1 MTQVAKLNT
10 NVPTT
15 DKGPTIGKSK
25 NSKSLAEQF
34 AGIMNQSTKNLFGS
48 NSDFQKTNQ
57 TTGAV
62 SGASKKE
69 SFMTEYSKPG
79 YGNRAIAEEKSKTIS
94 VNDYSDK
101 LDAVADEVKDALKET
116 LGVSEEEIQEAMS
129 TLGLVAMDLLEP
141 QNLILLAAQVSGS
154 DDMTDL
160 LVNDS
165 FQDMMQTIT
174 GIISD
179 FLQNENIEPNQ
190 FSDLLAEVSAI
201 NQAAELPEEVMAE
214 SVVSDAQALSNEAE
228 AADVQMMQTAETQ
241 MIEQPD
247 NKQAETVIHD
257 AGNRIAQPAAV
268 VEEEQLQHV
277 ESAEEAVV
285 SSDGIA
291 SDVDAA
297 QTTKNNMQNN
307 DFSGGQSDS
316 KQFHGELSDA
326 NEQTP
331 VFQPQIQ
338 DVVRESA
345 VPRMETMQPE
355 TPMTMSYY
363 EVEQLMQQVDG
374 LARIFAAD
382 QSTTIEMQLNP
393 ENLGKLYLSVSEKQG
408 AVTAQITASNEQVK
422 ETLQTQMVEL
432 RQTLQAQGIKV
443 EAVEVTVATHE
454 FEQNLDGNS
463 SADAQFGNSEK
474 QENQNHSTRRNL
486 NLSEVDEIPVDL
498 NEAETLAAQ
507 MMRDNGNQVDF
518 SA

>member
-10 NVPTT
+10 NVPAT
-15 DKGPTIGKSK
+15 DKGTSIGKS
-25 NSKSLAEQF
+25 NNAKSLAEQF
-34 AGIMNQSTKNLFGS
+34 AGIMNQSTRNLFGS
-48 NSDFQKTNQ
+48 NPDFQKASQTN
-57 TTGAV
+57 GAV
-62 SGASKKE
+62 SGATKKE
-69 SFMTEYSKPG
+69 PYMAEYSKPG
-79 YGNRAIAEEKSKTIS
+79 YGNRAIAEEKPKTIS
-94 VNDYSDK
+94 VDDYSDK
-101 LDAVADEVKDALKET
+101 LDAVADEVKDALEET

-190 FSDLLAEVSAI
+190 FSDLLAEVSAM
-201 NQAAELPEEVMAE
+201 NQAAELPGEVTAE
-214 SVVSDAQALSNEAE
+214 SVVSDEQALSNEAE
-228 AADVQMMQTAETQ
+228 AADVQIMQTAETQ
-241 MIEQPD
+241 MLEQPD
-247 NKQAETVIHD
+247 NKQAETVVHD

-268 VEEEQLQHV
+268 VEEEQLQRT

-285 SSDGIA
+285 STDGIA

-297 QTTKNNMQNN
+297 QTTKNNTQNN

-316 KQFHGELSDA
+316 KQFHDELSDA

-331 VFQPQIQ
+331 VFQPQTQ
-338 DVVRESA
+338 DVIRESA
-345 VPRMETMQPE
+345 VPRMEAMQPE
-355 TPMTMSYY
+355 MPMTMSYY

-422 ETLQTQMVEL
+422 ETLQAQMVEL

-463 SADAQFGNSEK
+463 SADAQFGNGEK

-486 NLSEVDEIPVDL
+486 NLSEVDDIPVDL
-498 NEAETLAAQ
+498 SEAEALAAQ